1 MQRKI
6 ADEFNKIIDEACED
20 RSVTGFLKE
29 VACSDDYDEKINP
42 HYAIQLYDKNEDECV
57 DWLNWLIT
65 DCGLEPLEFATLRDW
80 DYILNEETGQF
91 VIIDTDRNK
100 TFIINNMFANYC
112 SELLDILSP
121 QKNS

>member
-1 MQRKI
+1 MQHKI
-6 ADEFNKIIDEACED
+6 AEEFNDIIENECED
-20 RSVTGFLKE
+20 RSVTSFLKE
-29 VACSDDYDEKINP
+29 VAGADNYEERISP
-42 HYAIQLYDKNEDECV
+42 RQAIQLYDENEDDCV
-57 DWLNWLIT
+57 GWLNYLVN
-65 DCGLEPLEFATLRDW
+65 DCGLEPLEFSTLRDW

-100 TFIINNMFANYC
+100 TFIVNDMFANYC